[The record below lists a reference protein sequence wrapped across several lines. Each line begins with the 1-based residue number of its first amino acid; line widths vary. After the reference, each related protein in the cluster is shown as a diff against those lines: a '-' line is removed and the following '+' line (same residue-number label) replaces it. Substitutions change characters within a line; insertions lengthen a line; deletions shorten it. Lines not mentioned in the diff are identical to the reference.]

1 MSEKAQPTL
10 KDQIVGLMILAALGY
25 GAWLYFAGSSSEPT
39 PEEQAATAAEQ
50 RAADEVCRQSLQCW
64 GDRHSVAASVRC
76 PREIERLSRFS
87 MEWTDGW
94 LEPKFSHLRWRDQA
108 TGVVTFIGDR
118 ARFQNGFGAWQNV
131 IYECDFD
138 TQNDTVLNVR
148 ASAGRL

>member
-10 KDQIVGLMILAALGY
+10 KDQVVGMMILTALGY
-25 GAWLYFAGSSSEPT
+25 GAWLYFAGNSSEPT
-39 PEEQAATAAEQ
+39 PEEQAVAAAEQ
-50 RAADEVCRQSLQCW
+50 QVADAACRQSLQCW

-76 PREIERLSRFS
+76 PGEIERLPRFT
-87 MEWTDGW
+87 MEWVDGW
-94 LEPKFSHLRWRDQA
+94 LEPKFSHFRWRDQEA
-108 TGVVTFIGDR
+108 GVVTYVGDR